1 MPQRQKNSPNHPDDI
16 VQVTVTLE
24 SRAMRDPAVGDVFDM
39 TSIKVRLRAIEA
51 DRYLDEV
58 GDAVR
63 KLTAAAAGKGSWFE
77 GSIKE
82 IQLEAGSRDESP

>member
-1 MPQRQKNSPNHPDDI
+1 MPQRQKNSPDHPDDI
-16 VQVTVTLE
+16 VQVTLTLE
-24 SRAMRDPAVGDVFDM
+24 SRTMRDPTVEDVFEM
-39 TSIKVRLRAIEA
+39 MSIKVRLRAIEA
-51 DRYLDEV
+51 GRYVEEV
-58 GDAVR
+58 GEAVR